1 MNNCKNKQQKKAR
14 LHKKVRSKI
23 FSGDPTVLRLS
34 VFRSNKE
41 LFLQI
46 IDDVKGVTLVSAST
60 KELKKKG
67 TKTEQA
73 FELGKVIAEKAKDK
87 KISKVVFDRGSYRYH
102 GRVKA
107 VAEGAREGGLVF

>member
-1 MNNCKNKQQKKAR
+1 MSNYKSKQQKKAR
-14 LHKKVRSKI
+14 LHQKVRAKI
-23 FSGDPTVLRLS
+23 FSGDPTVLRLN
-34 VFRSNKE
+34 VFRSNKG

-46 IDDVKGVTLVSAST
+46 IDDVKGVTLVSADI

-67 TKTEQA
+67 TKVEQA
-73 FELGKVIAEKAKDK
+73 FELGKIIAKKAKDK
-87 KISKVVFDRGSYRYH
+87 KISKVIFDRGSHRYH